1 LARYKV
7 LQSVAHSLG
16 HSFDSTLTW
25 AWGDY
30 ATGHLLQTARKHL
43 EPSVALDLL
52 SGAIVP
58 DVFVETPGGK
68 TLALYPGKFVELVDS
83 HKTTLEC
90 IHSAC
95 LRVTFDLSQAV
106 PYSAPP
112 DAHVAPTKPGS
123 PYEIGV
129 EIVDDRGTVWSAH
142 LDGWAYPSVG
152 VDAV

>member
-30 ATGHLLQTARKHL
+30 VTGHLLQTARKHR
-43 EPSVALDLL
+43 EPSVCLDLL
-52 SGAIVP
+52 SAAITP
-58 DVFVETPGGK
+58 DVFVDTPGGN
-68 TLALYPGKFVELVDS
+68 TMALFSAKFAELVQN

-90 IHSAC
+90 VRSAN
-95 LRVTFDLSQAV
+95 LRITFDLSQAV

-112 DAHVAPTKPGS
+112 ELPVAPTKPGS
-123 PYEIGV
+123 PYDIDV
-129 EIVDDRGTVWSAH
+129 EIVDDRGTGWSAH
-142 LDGWAYPSVG
+142 FHGWAYPSAG
-152 VDAV
+152 VQAV